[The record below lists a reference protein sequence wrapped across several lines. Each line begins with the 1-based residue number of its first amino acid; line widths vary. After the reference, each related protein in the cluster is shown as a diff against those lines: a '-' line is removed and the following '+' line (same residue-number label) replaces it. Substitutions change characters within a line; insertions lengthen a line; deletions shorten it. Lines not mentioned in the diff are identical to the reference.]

1 MSCMDSSPS
10 VVQVWNDYVT
20 FGSPLPCTQLRLRF
34 APANYPHGNGR
45 VGKMVVRVVGRVL
58 AGVMQRVN
66 KLLGSREGEKELV
79 GGAGRARYRDGTTQ
93 FKSSRTFVQWR

>member
-20 FGSPLPCTQLRLRF
+20 FGSPLPCTQLRMRF

-58 AGVMQRVN
+58 AGVMQIVD
-66 KLLGSREGEKELV
+66 KLLGSREGAERVV
-79 GGAGRARYRDGTTQ
+79 GRSGPDI
-93 FKSSRTFVQWR
+93 

>member
-45 VGKMVVRVVGRVL
+45 VGKMVVRLGRVFGGCHAIEL
-58 AGVMQRVN
+58 TNFKGVGKWER
-66 KLLGSREGEKELV
+66 ELV
-79 GGAGRARYRDGTTQ
+79 GGAGPI
-93 FKSSRTFVQWR
+93 

>member
-1 MSCMDSSPS
+1 MDSSPS

-45 VGKMVVRVVGRVL
+45 VGKWWLGCGRVL
-58 AGVMQRVN
+58 AGVMQRVD
-66 KLLGSREGEKELV
+66 KLSGSREGEKELV
-79 GGAGRARYRDGTTQ
+79 GGAGPI
-93 FKSSRTFVQWR
+93 